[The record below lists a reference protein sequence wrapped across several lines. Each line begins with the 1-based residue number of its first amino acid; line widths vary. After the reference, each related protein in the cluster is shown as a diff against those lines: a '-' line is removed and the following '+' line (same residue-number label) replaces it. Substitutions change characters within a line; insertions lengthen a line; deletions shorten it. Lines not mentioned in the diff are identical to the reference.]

1 MSVKKM
7 KKNATSVR
15 FEIVKIYCKLHPLRI
30 WCGRCDATVF
40 ASAILFW
47 WAVVLMWH
55 VFFDKLF
62 WQSQMFDSII
72 AFDPP
77 VISQMVFKSCIAF
90 FSCKSFKMII
100 HKINISPVYSI
111 NRLSPFYFINFIVEI
126 LNIKLYYELSMNYQ
140 LH

>member
-7 KKNATSVR
+7 KKNATAVR

-30 WCGRCDATVF
+30 WCGRCDRF
-40 ASAILFW
+40 RFSDF
-47 WAVVLMWH
+47 VL
-55 VFFDKLF
+55 VSSGFDVTCFFDKLF

-77 VISQMVFKSCIAF
+77 VLSQMVFKSCIAF
-90 FSCKSFKMII
+90 FFCQEIFEYSCKSFKKII
-100 HKINISPVYSI
+100 HKINISHVYCI

-126 LNIKLYYELSMNYQ
+126 LNIQ
-140 LH
+140 LNGE